1 MALLESSRDISF
13 FGLDEAL
20 VLSEDLEEIVQILM
34 DDDSLNFNP
43 SLVTD

>member
-1 MALLESSRDISF
+1 MAFLESSSYISF

-20 VLSEDLEEIVQILM
+20 VLSEDLEKIVQILM

>member
-1 MALLESSRDISF
+1 MAFLESYSYISF

-20 VLSEDLEEIVQILM
+20 VLSEDLKIVQILM